1 MEITDFNHVDE
12 QRTPRDGRCVR
23 VSVVRMAG
31 TGSGATGGAYRVRG
45 ESGITGF
52 GSTSRFGRR
61 SAGRSAGRS
70 GRRSTGRSLGL
81 ACCKPARAPSP
92 ASDFF
97 RFDVKAGKLLQTPL
111 GRQKSVYVIQWLWH
125 CS

>member
-52 GSTSRFGRR
+52 GSTSRALGRLAR
-61 SAGRSAGRS
+61 SRGRS

-92 ASDFF
+92 ASDLF
-97 RFDVKAGKLLQTPL
+97 P
-111 GRQKSVYVIQWLWH
+111 I
-125 CS
+125 